1 MMTRTMFRSSF
12 MRGGAR
18 VPVNLHGAQEGEEGR
33 LEGAPHMGAPRDI
46 CSHAAIDGREG
57 ASTAAPGSSSAG
69 DALRAVGR
77 RLSSPFR
84 GCRGHD
90 SAPATA
96 VARQTRERSNWW
108 FLLPIFL
115 HATGGIVAFFILRE
129 DDVRRARN
137 CLYLGLSLTAL
148 MFAPLIV
155 LAALVGSPGLA
166 D

>member
-1 MMTRTMFRSSF
+1 MIPQGVLAARDG
-12 MRGGAR
+12 RGEQA
-18 VPVNLHGAQEGEEGR
+18 LHA
-33 LEGAPHMGAPRDI
+33 GAPRDI
-46 CSHAAIDGREG
+46 GRHAATDGGR
-57 ASTAAPGSSSAG
+57 ASAEAASGPSAG

-84 GCRGHD
+84 GRGRGG
-90 SAPATA
+90 APGAA
-96 VARQTRERSNWW
+96 AAAARRGRGRSNWW

-129 DDVRRARN
+129 DDVRKARN

-148 MFAPLIV
+148 MFAPLVV
-155 LAALVGSPGLA
+155 LAALAGSSGVV

>member
-1 MMTRTMFRSSF
+1 MFHSSF
-12 MRGGAR
+12 IRGGASK
-18 VPVNLHGAQEGEEGR
+18 PVIPQGALAAKGERGEQALHV
-33 LEGAPHMGAPRDI
+33 GAPRDI

-57 ASTAAPGSSSAG
+57 ASAAAPGSSSAW

-84 GCRGHD
+84 GGGHD
-90 SAPATA
+90 GAPAA
-96 VARQTRERSNWW
+96 AGARQTSGRSNWW

-148 MFAPLIV
+148 MFAPLVV
-155 LAALVGSPGLA
+155 LVALAGSSGVA